1 MGLARQI
8 QPRKELRF
16 SCPELW
22 KGLTVT
28 KSEFIVL
35 LLFDFQMIGH
45 HVPIS
50 RSTA

>member
-8 QPRKELRF
+8 QAGKKLRF

-22 KGLTVT
+22 KGLTIT
-28 KSEFIVL
+28 KSEFIVS

-45 HVPIS
+45 HVSIS

>member
-1 MGLARQI
+1 MGLAGQI
-8 QPRKELRF
+8 QAGKELRF

-22 KGLTVT
+22 NRLTVT

-35 LLFDFQMIGH
+35 LLFDFQMIDR

>member
-1 MGLARQI
+1 MGLGRPI
-8 QPRKELRF
+8 QAGKKLRF

-28 KSEFIVL
+28 KSEFIVS
-35 LLFDFQMIGH
+35 LLFDFQMVGRQ
-45 HVPIS
+45 VPIS

>member
-8 QPRKELRF
+8 QAGKELRF

-22 KGLTVT
+22 NGLTVT
-28 KSEFIVL
+28 KSEFIVS

>member
-8 QPRKELRF
+8 QAGKELRF
-16 SCPELW
+16 SCPGLW
-22 KGLTVT
+22 KELTLT
-28 KSEFIVL
+28 KSEFIIS
-35 LLFDFQMIGH
+35 LLFDFRMIGH

>member
-1 MGLARQI
+1 MGPAGQI
-8 QPRKELRF
+8 RAGKALRF

-22 KGLTVT
+22 NGLTVT
-28 KSEFIVL
+28 KSEFIVS
-35 LLFDFQMIGH
+35 LLFDFQMIDH

>member
-8 QPRKELRF
+8 QAGKELRF

-22 KGLTVT
+22 NGLTVT
-28 KSEFIVL
+28 KSEFIVS
-35 LLFDFQMIGH
+35 LLFVFQMTGH